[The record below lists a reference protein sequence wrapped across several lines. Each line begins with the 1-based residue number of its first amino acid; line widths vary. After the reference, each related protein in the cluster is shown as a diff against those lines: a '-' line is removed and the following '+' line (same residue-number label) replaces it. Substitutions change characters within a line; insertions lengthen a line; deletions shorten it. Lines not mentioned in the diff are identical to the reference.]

1 MAKIDIEKREKEQEA
16 QLYQLLADHASPYS
30 VDDRLKAC
38 MLYAAEGNMAEVSRK
53 TGLEYQTLKTWK
65 TYEWWPV
72 ALDWCRRHKQDELD
86 GMLTGV
92 IQDAVLEVADR
103 IKEGDWIVKKDGG
116 RERLPMKGRE
126 IAITLGVLYD
136 KRALIRGQAT
146 SHTSNVG
153 QDTKLKILE
162 DKFKQFA
169 NFLDEKTIEGAAQT
183 VSNEDSMGDDDN
195 EQRFE
200 S

>member
-1 MAKIDIEKREKEQEA
+1 MTEFVKGRRAGKIDQEGKERERNA
-16 QLYQLLADHASPYS
+16 QLYQLLAEHQSAYS
-30 VDDRLKAC
+30 IDDRLKAC

-53 TGLEYQTLKTWK
+53 TGLAYDTLKDWK

-103 IKEGDWIVKKDGG
+103 IKEGDWVVKKDGSK
-116 RERLPMKGRE
+116 ERLPMKGRE

-146 SHTSNVG
+146 SHTVSIN
-153 QDTKLKILE
+153 QDAKMKMLE

-169 NFLDEKTIEGAAQT
+169 NILESKTIDGEVEEET
-183 VSNEDSMGDDDN
+183 NE
-195 EQRFE
+195 
-200 S
+200 